1 MRIHVVG
8 PGAIGSLLAFHL
20 KRATT
25 HSVVL
30 HPRMK
35 PQTLVDLSKR
45 ETAIQIFSP
54 GSSQVEVTSG
64 LELEYPGDSTSQ
76 KPIDALVVTTKA
88 QHAKRAIEELA
99 PRLSRLSTLFL
110 LCNGLPS
117 IIPAVTQDIFPRDTR
132 PSFIVGHTSHGV
144 HRVDAPVVQES
155 TVCHGTWKH
164 AGMGRVVCAVWSD
177 SDAEDTANKERQ
189 DSPSLITMK
198 SALLACRALDVT
210 FIDYKDWQTTA
221 LAKLAVN
228 CAVNAASALI
238 GTTNASLLSPTAY
251 PFLSAVLQEVAAVFA
266 AEAEAEGLDG
276 HHDVLAHEHLLKT
289 TLDMIASTQN
299 NVSSTLADVRR
310 VQAAA
315 EPEPYTE
322 LAHMNGWI
330 STLGRKHG
338 IITPLNDALPA
349 LVETKCQ
356 ALAKGL

>member
-30 HPRMK
+30 IPRKK
-35 PQTLVDLSKR
+35 PQTLVDVSKR
-45 ETAIQIFSP
+45 GTSIQIFSP
-54 GSSQVEVTSG
+54 GSSQVDVTSG
-64 LELEYPGDSTSQ
+64 LELEYPGDTQ
-76 KPIDALVVTTKA
+76 EPIDALVVTTKA
-88 QHAKRAIEELA
+88 QHAKRAIEKLA

-117 IIPAVTQDIFPRDTR
+117 IIPAVTQDIFPRDTH

-144 HRVDAPVVQES
+144 HRVDAPVVQGS

-164 AGMGRVVCAVWSD
+164 AGMGRVVCAVWP
-177 SDAEDTANKERQ
+177 DAEDTANKERQ
-189 DSPSLITMK
+189 DSPSLMAMK
-198 SALLACRALDVT
+198 SALQACRALDVA
-210 FIDYKDWQTTA
+210 FIDYNDWQTTA

-251 PFLSAVLQEVAAVFA
+251 PFLSAVLREVAAVFA

-276 HHDVLAHEHLLKT
+276 HHDALAHEHLLKM

-299 NVSSTLADVRR
+299 NISSTLADVRR